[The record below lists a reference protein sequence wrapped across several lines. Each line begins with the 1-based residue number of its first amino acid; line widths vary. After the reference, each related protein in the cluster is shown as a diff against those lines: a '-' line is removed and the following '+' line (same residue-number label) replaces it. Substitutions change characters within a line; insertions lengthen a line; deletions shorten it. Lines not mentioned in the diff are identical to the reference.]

1 MRKGYHER
9 CCEAQPNQRLP
20 GREAPSQ
27 GKATGAVRPTHDAY
41 QGERKEQADPSHRK
55 PAQ

>member
-1 MRKGYHER
+1 MPKEHTECRPAHTQK
-9 CCEAQPNQRLP
+9 LP

-27 GKATGAVRPTHDAY
+27 GKSTGAVRSSHDAY
-41 QGERKEQADPSHRK
+41 QGERKEQADPAPRK